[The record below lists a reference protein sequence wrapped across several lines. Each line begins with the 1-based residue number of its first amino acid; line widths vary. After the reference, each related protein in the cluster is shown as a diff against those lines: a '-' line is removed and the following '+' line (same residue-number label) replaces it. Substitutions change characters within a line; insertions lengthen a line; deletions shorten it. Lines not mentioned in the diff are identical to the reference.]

1 MATKRRPNPLKSD
14 PTRTGMRREILIRE
28 MRKRFG
34 AMKKEVTKLIVDLD
48 IFGLRDPVSP
58 DLIIN
63 HPQSGKQ
70 RAARKAK
77 KAKPARE
84 VTFYG
89 GYDLD
94 TNMQENFE
102 RTAKKLVGTTDV
114 EKIVAATG
122 APDGATVE
130 IKVREDSLAIEYA
143 TKEISNAQRTIIKDE
158 KGRTYIEN
166 DSFFLEASAQDKGL
180 GTKTL
185 KRQVDA
191 ASKLGIDRIVT
202 YGVGGAGEATN
213 GYYTWPRLG
222 YDAKIPAAPRFTGD
236 RGDSKM
242 LSDLMKTDKGR
253 KEWKRNGS
261 SLKMEFDLKDGSRSR
276 KVLDAY
282 VEKRFGKP
290 TNNDGRGRQDSG
302 QYLGR
307 DRLIHNTA
315 WKFLG
320 DADKLKEFIAW
331 LKTQST
337 ISILANT
344 GKQLTDEQ
352 WLDGYIQQTYK
363 EGMGAAFDAV
373 RKPELESRMDFYAGT
388 KKEFLQQSF
397 NNPASVERVQ
407 LLAGRAFSDLQGI
420 TEAMAT
426 QMRRTL
432 VDGFIKG
439 ESPWDIARRLRQDV
453 DGIGR
458 VRAEMLAR
466 TEVIR
471 AHNEGQL
478 TAMENMG
485 VEEVGVAVEWST
497 SGLGVTAKG
506 NQSPCKLCVPL
517 KGMVLPIKEARGMLP
532 RHPNCMCS
540 WIPANVG
547 ESEEGQKKTQ
557 GRIQSAI
564 QDSLRAERPKSKMKM
579 AERRRRTKWQGGTRR
594 IGKKR
599 PKSIIKPQS

>member
-1 MATKRRPNPLKSD
+1 MQ
-14 PTRTGMRREILIRE
+14 REVLMRE
-28 MRKRFG
+28 MRRRFG
-34 AMKKEVTKLIVDLD
+34 ALKKEITKLIVDLD
-48 IFGLRDPVSP
+48 AFGLRDPVSP

-89 GYDLD
+89 GYDLK

-114 EKIVAATG
+114 EKIVAAAG
-122 APDGATVE
+122 APDGATVTIQVQE
-130 IKVREDSLAIEYA
+130 HQLAIEYA
-143 TKEISNAQRTIIKDE
+143 TKEIANAQRVFIKDR
-158 KGRTYIEN
+158 KGDTYIRN
-166 DSFFLEASAQDKGL
+166 DSFFLTASAQDKGL

-185 KRQVDA
+185 KGQVDA
-191 ASKLGIDRIVT
+191 ASKMGIDRIET
-202 YGVGGAGEATN
+202 YGAGAAGEATN

-222 YDAKIPAAPRFTGD
+222 YDAKIPTTFRGD
-236 RGDSKM
+236 RGDAKT
-242 LSDLMKTDKGR
+242 LSDLMKTPEGR
-253 KEWKRNGS
+253 REWKSKGNG
-261 SLKMEFDLKDGSRSR
+261 LYLEFDLKEGSRSR

-290 TNNDGRGRQDSG
+290 TNNDGRGREDSG
-302 QYLGR
+302 RDLGR
-307 DRLIHNTA
+307 DRLTQNTV
-315 WKFLG
+315 WKFLNSP
-320 DADKLKEFIAW
+320 AKLKEFVAW
-331 LKTQST
+331 LRSQVGV
-337 ISILANT
+337 SILMDAT
-344 GKQLTDEQ
+344 TDSITDEQ
-352 WLDGYIQQTYK
+352 WLEFYIGKTYK
-363 EGMGAAFDAV
+363 AGMATAFEAV
-373 RKPELESRMDFYAGT
+373 RKAPLQESNMDFYGGT
-388 KKEFLQQSF
+388 QKEFLQQSF
-397 NNPASVERVQ
+397 NKPASLERVQ
-407 LLAGRAFSDLQGI
+407 LLAGRAYNDLAGI
-420 TEAMAT
+420 TEAMST
-426 QMRRTL
+426 QMQRTL

-439 ESPWDIARRLRQDV
+439 ESPWAIARRLNEDV

-478 TAMENMG
+478 TAIEDLG

-517 KGMVLPIKEARGMLP
+517 KGVVLPIKEARGMLP

-547 ESEEGQKKTQ
+547 ESTEGQKKSKT
-557 GRIQSAI
+557 RIQSAI
-564 QDSLRAERPKSKMKM
+564 RDSLRAERPRKSKVKM
-579 AERRRRTKWQGGTRR
+579 AEQRRRTKWQGGTRR